1 MLQSLAKASSAP
13 WPAFNTTLQW
23 VVPNLAAP
31 VAEPSDWPGDGSIDI
46 SQFTTKD
53 GQVNIGLNR
62 IIALLFCSVQVPV
75 LTFDTLL
82 MGPFRIPFW
91 FDGFSVVRSF

>member
-46 SQFTTKD
+46 SQLTPKD
-53 GQVNIGLNR
+53 GQVNFGLNR
-62 IIALLFCSVQVPV
+62 IFALLFYSVQGSV
-75 LTFDTLL
+75 LTFDTLR
-82 MGPFRIPFW
+82 MGAIQDPFL
-91 FDGFSVVRSF
+91 V